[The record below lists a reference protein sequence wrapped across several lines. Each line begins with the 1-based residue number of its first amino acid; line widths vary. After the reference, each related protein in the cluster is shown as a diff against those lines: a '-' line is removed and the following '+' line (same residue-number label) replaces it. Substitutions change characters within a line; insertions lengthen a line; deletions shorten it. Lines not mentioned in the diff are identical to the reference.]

1 MPDPVPADG
10 CDRLIYLHGF
20 RSSPRSIKAQ
30 MFARRMAQAGR
41 ATDFVCPA
49 LPDSPAAA
57 IAMILDSIRPTPRDV
72 VVGSSLGGFYARYVA
87 EQCDPRTVLL
97 NPSVRPAESLARHLG
112 RGTRF
117 HSDEPFEFVAEHLN
131 ELRAFEVPRVSRPE
145 RCLLIAATGDELLDW
160 RDMVAAW
167 EGARTLVIE
176 GSDHALSDF
185 DLHIDHVLAFAGIGP
200 AGSAQV
206 AQPLTGEPLT

>member
-30 MFARRMAQAGR
+30 MLARRMAQAGR

-57 IAMILDSIRPTPRDV
+57 IAMILDSIRPTPGDV

-87 EQCDPRTVLL
+87 EQILPGGAIGPDE
-97 NPSVRPAESLARHLG
+97 ADGDAG
-112 RGTRF
+112 GDRGTRPGIRG
-117 HSDEPFEFVAEHLN
+117 HE
-131 ELRAFEVPRVSRPE
+131 RAPP
-145 RCLLIAATGDELLDW
+145 
-160 RDMVAAW
+160 
-167 EGARTLVIE
+167 
-176 GSDHALSDF
+176 
-185 DLHIDHVLAFAGIGP
+185 
-200 AGSAQV
+200 
-206 AQPLTGEPLT
+206 